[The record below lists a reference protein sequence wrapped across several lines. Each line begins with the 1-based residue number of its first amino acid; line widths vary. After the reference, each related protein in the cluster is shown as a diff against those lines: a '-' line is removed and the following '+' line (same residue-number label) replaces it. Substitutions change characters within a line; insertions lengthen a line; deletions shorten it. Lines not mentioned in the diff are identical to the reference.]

1 MLINNYA
8 DNTKK
13 LCYEEVPGMKT
24 EDKKQSQR
32 EIGSK
37 SPQDLYG
44 LEPKMSLQSVNFAPG
59 ENTLLNEHFE
69 GEDKQCD

>member
-1 MLINNYA
+1 MKVVY
-8 DNTKK
+8 
-13 LCYEEVPGMKT
+13 GMKKN
-24 EDKKQSQR
+24 EKVSDKK
-32 EIGSK
+32 GSK
-37 SPQDLYG
+37 TAKDLYG

>member
-1 MLINNYA
+1 MKEGLRM
-8 DNTKK
+8 KK
-13 LCYEEVPGMKT
+13 EKSLS
-24 EDKKQSQR
+24 KKN
-32 EIGSK
+32 K
-37 SPQDLYG
+37 SEAAQDLYG